1 MDNYN
6 KLFSEYNNQLK
17 KIDFITAL
25 KIGLT
30 LCVNDLHIFSDYLHS
45 NSINDDIFSCFE
57 SAVFLVSKNINCIE
71 RCSFQTEYKICEEK
85 LENFCDE
92 DNLLYDE
99 CVNVCAEIL
108 NLLEFTIDRDNSHIL
123 QIMKSY
129 FENKEAFIQKNYE
142 NSDEIIDK
150 YIENMA
156 YIDLRWFII

>member
-1 MDNYN
+1 M
-6 KLFSEYNNQLK
+6 LFLFCFQL
-17 KIDFITAL
+17 
-25 KIGLT
+25 
-30 LCVNDLHIFSDYLHS
+30 
-45 NSINDDIFSCFE
+45 
-57 SAVFLVSKNINCIE
+57 
-71 RCSFQTEYKICEEK
+71 
-85 LENFCDE
+85 
-92 DNLLYDE
+92 
-99 CVNVCAEIL
+99 L